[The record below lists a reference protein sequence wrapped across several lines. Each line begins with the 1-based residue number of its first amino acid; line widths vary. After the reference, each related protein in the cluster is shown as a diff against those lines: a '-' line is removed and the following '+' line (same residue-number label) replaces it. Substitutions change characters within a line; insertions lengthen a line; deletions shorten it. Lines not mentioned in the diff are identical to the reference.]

1 MTKIKR
7 IIGKI
12 CTDIIYAGVA
22 LLVLCLFVVLVDKF
36 GFLVAIIC
44 MAGGGLLLF
53 SMWAAVNWGDL

>member
-12 CTDIIYAGVA
+12 CTSIIYAGTA
-22 LLVLCLFVVLVDKF
+22 LLVLCLFVVLVDEF
-36 GFLVAIIC
+36 GILVAIIC

-53 SMWAAVNWGDL
+53 SMWAGVNWGNL